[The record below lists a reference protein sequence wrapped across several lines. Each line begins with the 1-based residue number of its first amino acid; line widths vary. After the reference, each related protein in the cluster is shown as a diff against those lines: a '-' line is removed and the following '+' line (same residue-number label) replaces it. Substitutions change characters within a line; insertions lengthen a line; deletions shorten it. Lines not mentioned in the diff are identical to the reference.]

1 MVVDL
6 SHVRWKKK
14 LLDSRKAGFY
24 QMIGIN
30 DHGVVDIIFKFEDG
44 EWQFKTDMSAPSVNF
59 SDVDEATKYIIG
71 LGVERYD
78 AEFGI

>member
-1 MVVDL
+1 MVVDM

-14 LLDSRKAGFY
+14 LLDSRKPGFY
-24 QMIGIN
+24 QMIGVN
-30 DHGVVDIIFKFEDG
+30 DHGVVDIMLTYRDG
-44 EWQFKTDMSAPSVNF
+44 EWQFKTDMSSPSVNF
-59 SDVDEATKYIIG
+59 SDVDEATKYIID